1 MRSKYQ
7 TKQRVELLAY
17 LERMSGQHITVNDAC
32 EYFKA
37 QGKSVGTTTI
47 YRQLEKM
54 VNQGI
59 VTKYMIDLKSPA

>member
-17 LERMSGQHITVNDAC
+17 LERMSGHHITVNDAC

-47 YRQLEKM
+47 
-54 VNQGI
+54 
-59 VTKYMIDLKSPA
+59 